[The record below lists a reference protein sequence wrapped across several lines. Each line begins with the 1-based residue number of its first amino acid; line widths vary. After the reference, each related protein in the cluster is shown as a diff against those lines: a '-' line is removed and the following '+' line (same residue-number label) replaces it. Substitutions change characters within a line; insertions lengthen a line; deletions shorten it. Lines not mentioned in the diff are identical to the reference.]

1 VVVARP
7 SRWGNPHRIEAH
19 TPEAHRVSVE
29 AFRDDLVADRLTFFV
44 AEVRRQL
51 AGRDLCCWCAPEL
64 ACHADVLLEV
74 ANTDDVAGLLADRRP
89 PSAGRRRGGAAV
101 SAQPQLEG

>member
-7 SRWGNPHRIEAH
+7 SRWGNPHRLDAR

-29 AFRDDLVADRLTFFV
+29 AFRDDLLADRLTYSV
-44 AEVRRQL
+44 ADVRRHL
-51 AGRDLCCWCAPEL
+51 AGRDLCCWCAPGL

-74 ANTDDVAGLLADRRP
+74 ANAEDHAGLLADR
-89 PSAGRRRGGAAV
+89 
-101 SAQPQLEG
+101 